1 MMRVSKVILIIIVH
15 HVVLSGNNFGRSLGL
30 VFVLGHEWSFHLKV
44 HIFIWNKLQVVVREH
59 FMIGGLGGTNC
70 VSESGGLSSVGCVSS
85 LNISSFFGLESFLVS
100 NKLGCCSFVL
110 SERSV
115 RLVILNKG

>member
-1 MMRVSKVILIIIVH
+1 MRSEVVLVIIVH
-15 HVVLSGNNFGRSLGL
+15 HVVLSSNNFGSSFSLVL
-30 VFVLGHEWSFHLKV
+30 VLGHEWSFHLKV

-59 FMIGGLGGTNC
+59 LTIGGRGGTNC

-85 LNISSFFGLESFLVS
+85 LNISSFFGLKSFLVS